1 MVSSAF
7 FWLAGMHADTVLYTF
22 KKIQGIL
29 MAYEAQ
35 PSDLTLKKISNRAK
49 VKETVPSLHV
59 SSILIKIKST

>member
-1 MVSSAF
+1 
-7 FWLAGMHADTVLYTF
+7 
-22 KKIQGIL
+22 